1 MRKRAELERE
11 MRRRDSDYDETAE
24 DIIDVD
30 SEGIINL
37 IYKSSFQL

>member
-1 MRKRAELERE
+1 MRKRTELERE

-30 SEGIINL
+30 SEGINF